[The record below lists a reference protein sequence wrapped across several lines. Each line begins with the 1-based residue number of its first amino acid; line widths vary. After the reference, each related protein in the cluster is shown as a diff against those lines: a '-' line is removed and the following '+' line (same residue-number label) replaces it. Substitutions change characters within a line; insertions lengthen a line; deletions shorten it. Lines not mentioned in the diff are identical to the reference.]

1 MHATINPRM
10 RRIIQEVS
18 RADSTMCWTC
28 SSCDCE
34 CPMNIATQRLRPQKI
49 VRLANLGLVDD
60 LLSLPEIWY
69 CLTCRRCN
77 RVCPNL
83 VKPETLVRYARTA
96 AVLLGYVPYE
106 TAQKYYELIRQ
117 FQRVRWQAA
126 RICMQGDLGTIEE
139 AQYHEWLQ
147 TPIPSP
153 LISVPS
159 TVFFKYR
166 GSLKSDAEMARL
178 HNCFTCGE
186 CSSVCPVAGER
197 GVFDP
202 RFIFRMAHLGLTD
215 ELLQSPSIWL
225 CLACGRCTD
234 VCSQQVDGCGMI
246 RSLQEISVQEAEAV
260 EGFHWRWQGAQKII
274 YSRLIEEIDALFRT
288 VPKTSR
294 VPQSPESLLEKV
306 VMATDI

>member
-1 MHATINPRM
+1 MLATINPRM
-10 RRIIQEVS
+10 RRIIQDVS

-34 CPMNIATQRLRPQKI
+34 CPMNIATGRLRPQKI

-83 VKPETLVRYARTA
+83 VKPETIVRYARTA
-96 AVLLGYVPYE
+96 AILGGYVPYE
-106 TAQKYYELIRQ
+106 TGRKYYELIRR

-126 RICMQGDLGTIEE
+126 RICTQGDLEALEE
-139 AQYHEWLQ
+139 SQYHKWLQ
-147 TPIPSP
+147 TPIPESMIP
-153 LISVPS
+153 VSS
-159 TVFFKYR
+159 TAFFKYSA
-166 GSLKSDAEMARL
+166 SLRSDTETARL

-186 CSSVCPVAGER
+186 CSSVCPVAGEP

-246 RSLQEISVQEAEAV
+246 RRLQELSVQEAKAV
-260 EGFHWRWQGAQKII
+260 GGFQWRWQRAQKII
-274 YSRLIEEIDALFRT
+274 YSSLIEQIDALFAT
-288 VPKTSR
+288 LPNTSPL
-294 VPQSPESLLEKV
+294 PQSLDSLLEKV
-306 VMATDI
+306 VVATDL